1 MESLNIHWEKH
12 GSISRQIAVRMAI
25 GAVLV
30 TLLSLLAFGVLDY
43 RDRVQAARKALDE
56 IAQSSVPGIAGRLW
70 QFDMAQLQVIVDG
83 LTLIPSIGHVLVL
96 DEKGAEVARSGHQ
109 IDDPGRR
116 LEKRIDL
123 VYHDPGIETR
133 VGELRVV
140 VDLWRLKVEAIE
152 RLLPL
157 LIALLTVVSALGTV
171 FFALFERSVARHLM
185 AISGYL
191 SCMSLER
198 LDKPLTLPPT
208 ARLNNELGVVVD
220 AINGMRQQILGSHQE
235 LIDHRRHLEETVAQ
249 RTAELRHQQAF
260 TEAVLENIS
269 DGVVASD
276 ELGRLSFFNRAARE
290 IPGITEDELS
300 LSKWEGR
307 YKIFQADGE
316 TLMAPADT
324 PLFRALQGESVRN
337 VQMVIAQSD
346 GKRRILLVSGQS
358 MLDTDGV
365 RIGAV
370 VSLHDITEQKIAEA
384 KLLEAKDA
392 AEAASRAKSL
402 FLANMSHELRTPLNA
417 ILGFSDIVRR
427 SPGLSETQQTNL
439 AIIHKSG
446 DHLLGLINDVLD
458 LAKIEAGRTQIDR
471 ASFDLADLIVGIT
484 DMMRVRAME
493 KGLQL
498 QVVQAP
504 DFPQFIVD
512 DQIKIRQIL
521 INLLSNAVKATEHG
535 VITLRLTV
543 ESGTTECL
551 ILEVEDT
558 GIGIAPED
566 QERIFEAFVQ

>member
-498 QVVQAP
+498 QVV
-504 DFPQFIVD
+504 
-512 DQIKIRQIL
+512 
-521 INLLSNAVKATEHG
+521 
-535 VITLRLTV
+535 
-543 ESGTTECL
+543 
-551 ILEVEDT
+551 
-558 GIGIAPED
+558 
-566 QERIFEAFVQ
+566 